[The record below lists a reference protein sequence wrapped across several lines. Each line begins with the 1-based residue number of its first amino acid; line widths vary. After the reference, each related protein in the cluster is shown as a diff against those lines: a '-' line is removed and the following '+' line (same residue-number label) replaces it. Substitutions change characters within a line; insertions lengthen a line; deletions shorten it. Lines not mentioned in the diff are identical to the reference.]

1 MNELKILGTEKVG
14 NFKFTGIEGGFGENK
29 KAMLVRDIAVIH
41 NSNVR
46 RINEVINR
54 NRKRFKDGVDIIDLL
69 SNEDFA
75 VVLNDSGFNQNQIN
89 ASNNIYLLS
98 ERGYAKLL
106 KILED
111 DKAWEIYDELVDNYF
126 NMRYVI
132 QKQDSYMITDPVQ
145 RAKRWIEE
153 QEEHQVKLDK
163 EVKKNEVLKPKAEK
177 YDRYLSSKGL
187 ITITEIAKEYG
198 MSGVKLNQFLR
209 DKRVIYK
216 RGNKWFIYQKYANE
230 RYVGYE
236 VYLPEGRRSLKWTPE
251 GEMFIREL
259 LENNNIKPVLEQP
272 QQLTAQE
279 TVKYSGKY
287 YTASSIA
294 YNLGL
299 SEEWIM
305 KIGEIANNLKLK
317 PRFSDEN
324 IYCRKTLDDNGFPRW
339 EYTQYGAALIE
350 NEINKFRL
358 ANQI

>member
-1 MNELKILGTEKVG
+1 MEELIKVTTKG
-14 NFKFTGIEGGFGENK
+14 DTQVVSARELYKGLEIKRRFSAWVSDNFKDFIEDVDFTSVRKSTEVKNNGGIQIRELQDYAITISMAKELCMMSHTELGKEYRKYFLELERKWNDPK
-29 KAMLVRDIAVIH
+29 
-41 NSNVR
+41 
-46 RINEVINR
+46 EVV
-54 NRKRFKDGVDIIDLL
+54 K
-69 SNEDFA
+69 
-75 VVLNDSGFNQNQIN
+75 
-89 ASNNIYLLS
+89 
-98 ERGYAKLL
+98 RGYAILQNENKQL
-106 KILED
+106 KIENG
-111 DKAWEIYDELVDNYF
+111 I
-126 NMRYVI
+126 
-132 QKQDSYMITDPVQ
+132 
-145 RAKRWIEE
+145 
-153 QEEHQVKLDK
+153 
-163 EVKKNEVLKPKAEK
+163 LKPKADK
-177 YDRYLSSKGL
+177 YDRYLSNKGL

-216 RGNKWFIYQKYANE
+216 RGNKWFVYQKYANE

-236 VYLPEGRRSLKWTPE
+236 IHLPEGRRSLKWTPE

-272 QQLTAQE
+272 QQLTVQE

>member
-1 MNELKILGTEKVG
+1 MNELIKVEVKADTQVVSARELYKELEIKRRFSAWVSD
-14 NFKFTGIEGGFGENK
+14 NFKDFIEDVDFTSVRKSTEVKNNGGIQIRELQDYAITISMAKELCMMSHTELGKEYRKYFLELERKWNDPK
-29 KAMLVRDIAVIH
+29 
-41 NSNVR
+41 
-46 RINEVINR
+46 EVV
-54 NRKRFKDGVDIIDLL
+54 K
-69 SNEDFA
+69 
-75 VVLNDSGFNQNQIN
+75 
-89 ASNNIYLLS
+89 
-98 ERGYAKLL
+98 RGYAILQNENKQL
-106 KILED
+106 KIENG
-111 DKAWEIYDELVDNYF
+111 I
-126 NMRYVI
+126 
-132 QKQDSYMITDPVQ
+132 
-145 RAKRWIEE
+145 
-153 QEEHQVKLDK
+153 
-163 EVKKNEVLKPKAEK
+163 LKPKADK
-177 YDRYLSSKGL
+177 YDRYLSNKGL

-236 VYLPEGRRSLKWTPE
+236 IHLPEGRRSLKWTPE

-272 QQLTAQE
+272 QQLTVQE